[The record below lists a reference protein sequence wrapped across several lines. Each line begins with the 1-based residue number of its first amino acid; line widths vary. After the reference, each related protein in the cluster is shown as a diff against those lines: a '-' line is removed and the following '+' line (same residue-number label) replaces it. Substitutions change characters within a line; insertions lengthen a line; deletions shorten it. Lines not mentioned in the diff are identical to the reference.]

1 MEEVRLEN
9 VQVQILSQEEFAA
22 LKGEYPHKRQFINS
36 LEYIP
41 YCKVEVY
48 SQCLLGTVC
57 IPDKKESGE
66 ATGNFRL
73 LYPKRKNLFYWR

>member
-1 MEEVRLEN
+1 MEEARLEN
-9 VQVQILSQEEFAA
+9 VQVQILSREEFAA
-22 LKGEYPHKRQFINS
+22 LKGEYPYKRQFINS

-57 IPDKKESGE
+57 IPVSY
-66 ATGNFRL
+66 THLTLPTIL
-73 LYPKRKNLFYWR
+73 LV